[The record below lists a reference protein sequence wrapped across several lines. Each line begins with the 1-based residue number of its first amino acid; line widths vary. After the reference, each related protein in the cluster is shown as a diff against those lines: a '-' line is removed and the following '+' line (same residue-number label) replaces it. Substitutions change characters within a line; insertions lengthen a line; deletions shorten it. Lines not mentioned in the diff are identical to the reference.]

1 MNKKKIL
8 ALFCFFTTLITLWA
22 QNSKQT
28 SQKTSKLT
36 VYKTNVVASYYA
48 DAFHGK
54 LTSSGETFN
63 MNDYTCAHK
72 ELPFG
77 TILRVTN
84 LKNGL
89 TVDVRVN
96 DRGPFVVGREID
108 LSCAAAKTLKMT
120 GDGTVKV
127 KLEIVKLTEHSKQS
141 KVTAEKA
148 MEKMAKLE
156 GKTQN
161 QTTTTGTKTGTNQ
174 STQSPAHTTTTTQT
188 PAQTTTTTTQNQNT
202 TATATNTS
210 TQNRAPGKIWDIQL
224 GAFSSRE
231 NANKLAQSLLRAGFT
246 NVVFQKSEGIFRVVI
261 RQVPTEDLAAMEK
274 RLKEKGFKEY
284 TIRERKIK

>member
-8 ALFCFFTTLITLWA
+8 ALFCLFTTSITLWA

-108 LSCAAAKTLKMT
+108 LSCAAANTLKMT

-156 GKTQN
+156 EK
-161 QTTTTGTKTGTNQ
+161 
-174 STQSPAHTTTTTQT
+174 
-188 PAQTTTTTTQNQNT
+188 TQNQNT
-202 TATATNTS
+202 TTTVANTS

-261 RQVPTEDLAAMEK
+261 RQVATEDLAAMEK